1 MELNGKQPEANPE
14 KNTPSTEPPHWTNT
28 RRKIHSWLDE
38 EAPSLAELYES
49 AVCLM
54 FEIHI
59 PSRVK
64 LVSHCV
70 RDICNRLVVVQ
81 VGNKSGG
88 RLDYVNR
95 IDQLTKIW
103 HGKGFSRDGIF
114 TEFGINFQASLHYSS
129 ANISIPHDVFSEID
143 NLIKDHIETSSQ
155 IDERVMFFFVE
166 CVPENKFSQ
175 NSLFP
180 LVKQWKNIK
189 DWFVSKAHDN
199 GTVDADYDDQSLL
212 YNFELFEQVLSTLA
226 QSFFSTTDEIDDI
239 LEEAN
244 SSTA

>member
-70 RDICNRLVVVQ
+70 REICNQLVAVK
-81 VGNKSGG
+81 VGKKSGG
-88 RLDYVNR
+88 RFDYVKR
-95 IDQLTKIW
+95 INQLTKIW
-103 HGKGFSRDGIF
+103 DGKGFPIDGIF
-114 TEFGINFQASLHYSS
+114 TESGINFQASLPSS
-129 ANISIPHDVFSEID
+129 SPDISIPHVVFFEIA

-155 IDERVMFFFVE
+155 IDERVMLFFVE
-166 CVPENKFSQ
+166 CVPENKSSQ
-175 NSLFP
+175 NSLLP
-180 LVKQWKNIK
+180 LVKQWKNIT
-189 DWFVSKAHDN
+189 DWFFSKVHVN
-199 GTVDADYDDQSLL
+199 GKLDVNYDEQSLL
-212 YNFELFEQVLSTLA
+212 YHFELFEHVLSTLA
-226 QSFFSTTDEIDDI
+226 QTFYSTTDEIDDI
-239 LEEAN
+239 LEQAN
-244 SSTA
+244 SPTA